1 MQQRF
6 MPAKKMHGYVFGL
19 LGVFLLF
26 AISLPVACFRVKEN
40 KKFAK
45 YDSHIRSLT
54 MEYKPVKYQAK

>member
-6 MPAKKMHGYVFGL
+6 IPAKQLHGYVFGL

-26 AISLPVACFRVKEN
+26 AISLPIACLRVKQD

-54 MEYKPVKYQAK
+54 VEYKPVSPAK

>member
-6 MPAKKMHGYVFGL
+6 IPAKQLHGYVFGL

-26 AISLPVACFRVKEN
+26 AISLPIACLRVKQD
-40 KKFAK
+40 KKFVK

-54 MEYKPVKYQAK
+54 VEYKPVNPVK